1 MIFMRGCVEIMS
13 NKIKSQIPNTH
24 ARIVETGYQRIQTR

>member
-13 NKIKSQIPNTH
+13 NKIKSQILNTH
-24 ARIVETGYQRIQTR
+24 ARIVEAGYQRIQTR